1 MPVVYSMMCTGSCL
15 VILCMLNACSCGAY
29 HDCLSWLC
37 PNTFKCNFKVEQH
50 LFTTVN
56 LVYHTMLRLH
66 VLQFCR
72 CANWA
77 SDKGIET
84 RFGSFPFGLEFLI

>member
-1 MPVVYSMMCTGSCL
+1 
-15 VILCMLNACSCGAY
+15 MLNACSRGAY
-29 HDCLSWLC
+29 HDCLSWIC

-56 LVYHTMLRLH
+56 LVYYTRLRLH

-72 CANWA
+72 CANCA

-84 RFGSFPFGLEFLI
+84 WFARFPFGLEFLI